1 MNGKVQKNQKN
12 RVEFKLLQIKKIYH
26 FERDLSEYN
35 LTKKDIKNGQFEMV
49 VKIKI
54 DGERGKIFFGIK
66 ADFTYKK
73 KNGSIKLFGIES
85 LFKFQVKR
93 FKSVIKSKELG
104 KFTIPDPLMV
114 AFLNIALSGTRGM
127 LAALNTDPVYGNVF
141 IPLTNPTDLYKSFK
155 DQDIK
160 QNNRK

>member
-73 KNGSIKLFGIES
+73 KME
-85 LFKFQVKR
+85 V
-93 FKSVIKSKELG
+93 
-104 KFTIPDPLMV
+104 
-114 AFLNIALSGTRGM
+114 LNYL
-127 LAALNTDPVYGNVF
+127 ALNRYLN
-141 IPLTNPTDLYKSFK
+141 FK
-155 DQDIK
+155 
-160 QNNRK
+160 